1 MQASFLRYDETNVCA
16 CLGRHGCF
24 STHRD
29 FPSENLDAV
38 LSVGEK
44 MALTFDRDQKDTIA
58 AIATGTSEAGIG
70 IIRVSGPD
78 AERILHCL
86 YRTRSGMSKKEWK
99 PNTIHYGV
107 IIDPLQE
114 EEVIDEVLVSWM
126 KAPHSYTTEDTAE
139 INTHGGRFILN
150 RVLDAVLC
158 CGARLAEPGEF
169 TKRAFLGG
177 RMDLSEAG
185 AVMDLIHAQNEF
197 ARKVSLHQLQG
208 SVSGKIKELRGRIL
222 YEIAFIES
230 ALDDPENYSLEGYPS
245 RLSNICMDIHR
256 ELCGFLRRSEQGSV
270 LKDGIRTV
278 IIGKPNAGK
287 SSLMNAMAGEE
298 RAIVTSIAGT
308 TRDTLCET
316 IRLGD
321 ILLHVTDTAGIRETE
336 DEVEKIGVERAKKA
350 LEDSQLILFVL
361 DSSAD
366 ISKED
371 LEIASFV
378 QKEIDAGKCGIVIKN
393 KSDLPSSIGEE
404 ETKSLL
410 QGERVRVMETSLLHS
425 NSADYDSVLERLRLT
440 IEELFQFDTVLN
452 SNEPFV
458 SAAFQKN
465 SIREA
470 IHSLELVQESI
481 EIGMSEDFFSIDL
494 RNAYSSLGKVIG
506 EEVEDDLVE
515 EIFSRFCLGK

>member
-1 MQASFLRYDETNVCA
+1 
-16 CLGRHGCF
+16 
-24 STHRD
+24 
-29 FPSENLDAV
+29 
-38 LSVGEK
+38 
-44 MALTFDRDQKDTIA
+44 MALTFDQDQKDTIA
-58 AIATGTSEAGIG
+58 AVATGTSEAGIG

-78 AERILHCL
+78 AEEILSRL
-86 YRTRSGMSKKEWK
+86 YRTKSGMCKKKWN

-107 IIDPLQE
+107 IVDPQQE

-139 INTHGGRFILN
+139 INTHGGRFILK
-150 RVLDAVLC
+150 RVLEAVLF

-177 RMDLSEAG
+177 RLDLSEAG

-208 SVSGKIKELRGRIL
+208 SVSGKIKELREKIL

-230 ALDDPENYSLEGYPS
+230 ALDDPENYSLDGYPS
-245 RLSNICMDIHR
+245 RLSNICTDILR
-256 ELCGFLRRSEQGSV
+256 ELKEFLRRSEQGSV
-270 LKDGIRTV
+270 LKDGVRTV

-287 SSLMNAMAGEE
+287 SSLLNAMAGEE

-321 ILLHVTDTAGIRETE
+321 LLLHVTDTAGIHETE
-336 DEVEKIGVERAKKA
+336 DVVEKIGVDRAKKA
-350 LEDSQLILFVL
+350 LDDAQLILFIL
-361 DSSAD
+361 DSSAG

-371 LEIASFV
+371 LEIADIV
-378 QKEIDAGKCGIVIKN
+378 QSEIDAGKYAIVIRN
-393 KSDLPSSIGEE
+393 KSDLPSNIDPESLQSILHGEKVRGME
-404 ETKSLL
+404 ASLL
-410 QGERVRVMETSLLHS
+410 
-425 NSADYDSVLERLRLT
+425 SADLSYHDSVLEKLKLM

-465 SIREA
+465 A
-470 IHSLELVQESI
+470 ILDAIQSLELVQNSI
-481 EIGMSEDFFSIDL
+481 AMGMSEDFFSIDL

>member
-1 MQASFLRYDETNVCA
+1 MWLDREQAGV
-16 CLGRHGCF
+16 
-24 STHRD
+24 
-29 FPSENLDAV
+29 
-38 LSVGEK
+38 K
-44 MALTFDRDQKDTIA
+44 MALTFDHDQKDTIA

-78 AERILHCL
+78 AENIICRL
-86 YRTRSGMSKKEWK
+86 YRTKGGKCKKTWQ

-107 IIDPLQE
+107 IVDPQQE

-158 CGARLAEPGEF
+158 CGARLADPGEF

-208 SVSGKIKELRGRIL
+208 SVSGKIKELRGKIL

-245 RLSNICMDIHR
+245 RLSNICNEIHE
-256 ELCGFLRRSEQGSV
+256 ELRLFLQRSDQGSV

-336 DEVEKIGVERAKKA
+336 DEVEKIGVDRAKKA
-350 LEDSQLILFVL
+350 LKDAQLILFVL
-361 DSSAD
+361 DSSAG

-371 LEIASFV
+371 LEISSIV
-378 QKEIDAGKCGIVIKN
+378 QKEINDGKCGIVITN
-393 KSDLPSSIGEE
+393 KSDLPSHVGMEE
-404 ETKSLL
+404 ARNLL
-410 QGERVRVMETSLLHS
+410 QGDRVRVMEASLFPGNPES
-425 NSADYDSVLERLRLT
+425 KNSVLERLKAV
-440 IEELFQFDTVLN
+440 IEELFQFDMVLN

-470 IHSLELVQESI
+470 MHSLEMVQDSI
-481 EIGMSEDFFSIDL
+481 EMGMSEDFFSIDL

>member
-1 MQASFLRYDETNVCA
+1 
-16 CLGRHGCF
+16 
-24 STHRD
+24 
-29 FPSENLDAV
+29 
-38 LSVGEK
+38 

-70 IIRVSGPD
+70 IIRISGPE
-78 AERILHCL
+78 AEKILNCL
-86 YRTRSGMSKKEWK
+86 YRTKSGKHKKEWK

-107 IIDPLQE
+107 IIDPQQE

-139 INTHGGRFILN
+139 INTHGGRFILK
-150 RVLDAVLC
+150 RVLDAVLF

-177 RMDLSEAG
+177 RMDLSEAD

-208 SVSGKIKELRGRIL
+208 SVSGKITELRSRIL

-230 ALDDPENYSLEGYPS
+230 ALDDPENYSLEGYSS
-245 RLSNICMDIHR
+245 RLSAVCTDILG
-256 ELCGFLRRSEQGSV
+256 ELNEILRRSEQGSV

-287 SSLMNAMAGEE
+287 SSLLNAMAGEE

-321 ILLHVTDTAGIRETE
+321 LLLHVTDTAGIHETK
-336 DEVEKIGVERAKKA
+336 DEVEKIGVDRAKKA
-350 LEDSQLILFVL
+350 LEDAQLILFVL
-361 DSSAD
+361 DSSAAV
-366 ISKED
+366 SKED
-371 LEIASFV
+371 LEIASIV
-378 QKEIDAGKCGIVIKN
+378 QKEVNDGKYAIVIKN
-393 KSDLPSSIGEE
+393 KCDLPSEM
-404 ETKSLL
+404 ETDEVHRLL
-410 QGERVRVMETSLLHS
+410 QGEKVRVMDAALLPAS
-425 NSADYDSVLERLRLT
+425 PSVYDAVLEKLKRM
-440 IEELFQFDTVLN
+440 IEDLFRFDTVLN

-470 IHSLELVQESI
+470 IQSLELVQESI
-481 EIGMSEDFFSIDL
+481 AKKMSEDFYSIDL

-515 EIFSRFCLGK
+515 EIFSKFCLGK